1 MLWEYNLVPQ
11 EEEESEEE
19 EEEEEEEIAIQDLR
33 RGPAGLAPRLACTIA
48 IQLHISVIL
57 VPLSVLRVPLQAGQK
72 EKEEEGTI
80 RDLRRGPAGSAPR
93 LACTIANPRRIL
105 VILVPLWVLRV
116 PLQADQ
122 KEQEEEEEEEEEEVA
137 IRALRRG
144 PAGSAPR
151 LACTIAIQLRM

>member
-1 MLWEYNLVPQ
+1 M
-11 EEEESEEE
+11 
-19 EEEEEEEIAIQDLR
+19 
-33 RGPAGLAPRLACTIA
+33 APRLACTIA

-72 EKEEEGTI
+72 EKEEEGAI

-122 KEQEEEEEEEEEEVA
+122 KEQEEAEEEEEVA

-144 PAGSAPR
+144 AAGSAPR
-151 LACTIAIQLRM
+151 LACTIAIQLRMYHKTLVSLTCGADM

>member
-1 MLWEYNLVPQ
+1 MILADQKEQ
-11 EEEESEEE
+11 EEEEV
-19 EEEEEEEIAIQDLR
+19 AIQDLR
-33 RGPAGLAPRLACTIA
+33 QGPAGLAPRLACTIA

-72 EKEEEGTI
+72 EKEEEGAI

-105 VILVPLWVLRV
+105 VILVPLWLLRV
-116 PLQADQ
+116 PLQADL
-122 KEQEEEEEEEEEEVA
+122 KEQEEEEAEEEVA

-151 LACTIAIQLRM
+151 LACTILIRRVAAL

>member
-1 MLWEYNLVPQ
+1 M
-11 EEEESEEE
+11 
-19 EEEEEEEIAIQDLR
+19 
-33 RGPAGLAPRLACTIA
+33 APRLACTIA
-48 IQLHISVIL
+48 IQLHISVFL

-105 VILVPLWVLRV
+105 MILVPLWLLRV

-122 KEQEEEEEEEEEEVA
+122 KEQEEEEVA

-151 LACTIAIQLRM
+151 LACTIAIQLRMYHKTLVSLTCGADM

>member
-1 MLWEYNLVPQ
+1 M
-11 EEEESEEE
+11 
-19 EEEEEEEIAIQDLR
+19 
-33 RGPAGLAPRLACTIA
+33 APRLACTIA

-72 EKEEEGTI
+72 EKEEEAEEEGAI

-105 VILVPLWVLRV
+105 VIL
-116 PLQADQ
+116 ADQ
-122 KEQEEEEEEEEEEVA
+122 EEEEEVA

-151 LACTIAIQLRM
+151 LACTIAIQLRMYHKTLVSLTCGADM

>member
-1 MLWEYNLVPQ
+1 MESGRATPTRPCTIET
-11 EEEESEEE
+11 EEEEGEEE
-19 EEEEEEEIAIQDLR
+19 EEEEEEEEVEVAIQDLR

-72 EKEEEGTI
+72 EKEEEAEEEGAI
-80 RDLRRGPAGSAPR
+80 RDLRREPAGSAPR
-93 LACTIANPRRIL
+93 LACTIANLRRIL

-122 KEQEEEEEEEEEEVA
+122 KE
-137 IRALRRG
+137 
-144 PAGSAPR
+144 
-151 LACTIAIQLRM
+151 